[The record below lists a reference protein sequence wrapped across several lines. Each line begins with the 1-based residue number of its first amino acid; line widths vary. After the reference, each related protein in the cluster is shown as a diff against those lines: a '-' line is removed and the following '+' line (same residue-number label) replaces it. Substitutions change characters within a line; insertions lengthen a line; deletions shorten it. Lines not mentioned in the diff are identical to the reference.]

1 MYIKFFKKD
10 RVMPSSDKKKEY
22 DINYAKTN
30 LKRIPLDV
38 QKDVYI
44 NIKAAADNAGESVN
58 RYIKQAI
65 QMRMDQEQ

>member
-1 MYIKFFKKD
+1 
-10 RVMPSSDKKKEY
+10 MPSSDKKKEY